1 MYVNKSILFLPI
13 NGCPFTKVCLKI
25 MFSDS
30 MILLGSVKRFELERM
45 LWVHLSQDQKVV
57 MPDDDIA
64 STPGSS
70 RAPTP
75 PPRVEFI
82 PAQPKSRFKVS
93 KVDETLRGGKGVSPK
108 PSVFSIA
115 RSVSNILLGTQWLSD
130 YEFKKIALH

>member
-1 MYVNKSILFLPI
+1 MIKQVMKMIFP
-13 NGCPFTKVCLKI
+13 
-25 MFSDS
+25 DS

-57 MPDDDIA
+57 VPEDEVA

-75 PPRVEFI
+75 PPRIEFI
-82 PAQPKSRFKVS
+82 PAKPKSRFNVS
-93 KVDETLRGGKGVSPK
+93 KVDETVKSGRSVSPK

-115 RSVSNILLGTQWLSD
+115 RSVSLGYYFMITLGASL
-130 YEFKKIALH
+130 A